1 VTLVLR
7 PSIRSRNGVSYVT
20 IRAWGS
26 ATKCADLGVIKNVKR
41 AAIIDADVVS
51 AAAGEIADH
60 VRALFGRAFSWTVST
75 VAVGHSRRD
84 DAFAVQIA
92 RATAL
97 ALGLEFAQIFENR
110 FVPGVS
116 HPKECRNLPKLQV
129 RLRPT
134 TPILLVDDIVT
145 SGFHMEEALGALRA
159 LGVAAFGVAWI
170 GGSVKSE

>member
-1 VTLVLR
+1 MALVLR
-7 PSIRSRNGVSYVT
+7 PSIRSRNGVAYLT

-26 ATKCADLGVIKNVKR
+26 STKCADFGVIKNVKR
-41 AAIIDADVVS
+41 SVVIDADLVS
-51 AAAGEIADH
+51 AAAGEIANH
-60 VRALFGRAFSWTVST
+60 VRALVGRAAGWTVST

-92 RATAL
+92 RATAS
-97 ALGLEFAQIFENR
+97 ALGLEFAQVFENR

-129 RLRPT
+129 RIRPT
-134 TPILLVDDIVT
+134 MPVLLVDDIVT
-145 SGFHMEEALGALRA
+145 SGFHMEEALTALRA

-170 GGSVKSE
+170 GGSIKSE